1 MGFSWNPKDWWE
13 NAEDLF
19 GAIKDNTI
27 DPVLETG
34 PGKWVRENVTDPGWT
49 EIKNLSRTGI
59 SIANFPIEAMK
70 NWAAFSYNN
79 PIMRAF
85 IFKQFGQPNKFEKA
99 EASTIDQMFGIVRNT
114 TLGEQVADVVTGRPV
129 EQGQGLFPAGKNEI
143 EVSRRRAET
152 YPRIYGQSFTVGRSY
167 MAPIVDTGVIE
178 PGSTIHSLFSG
189 AIDATYTLA
198 GDPINLLPAGA
209 VLNFGGK
216 VDIPLAAGARAGV
229 RAKTTTTLSTKSRK
243 ILEEAAA
250 QGKFALD
257 EIGVITTP
265 TGEVFAAT
273 NWDAYKLTP
282 KGSRFIDSFVGENSG
297 TAAQVWRASD
307 GQIPPSTAVKLAAAE
322 TYDEVVAIF
331 DDAVRSG
338 DPMANVRILPGL
350 DPRPITTRAGVV
362 IKSNARKYRP
372 FGELLP
378 ESTDFPMNNPL
389 KAVNNV
395 DNIMG
400 TLEIPTEIRN
410 KMIDD
415 LFKAFDSSDNSTV
428 FDWLKNFEDTIIRE
442 SFKDFNFTEE
452 ELVRITSFRKDFDA
466 ELAEFV
472 QNEMGASVPLPWLIG
487 TGGNEGYGPLYIYQM
502 LKMNPVLI
510 DPQDLKYLIK
520 KGGAIRKKL
529 EASRRRVI
537 DTELVKKG
545 KKVEEVITEVEPTL
559 LDPLMEKVDA
569 SGEIVDFI
577 ISKIL
582 KSNIL
587 MRPRYLVR
595 ALPEEM
601 ARVYITGMIEHPG
614 AYMMQIMF
622 GKASKDVWGNA
633 IVTARKASKANAE
646 VEALGKRLDV
656 YSKIINAG
664 GKEFRGKD
672 VFKLR
677 DEALK
682 KIDELNKT
690 IEDYDFR
697 IQNELPLI
705 DEALIGAVP
714 DAAKSLMLD
723 PAAMTSVAKK
733 YYPAKVQKARDPIA
747 WGKAMATQIAQRAS
761 SPDVQAIAKATL
773 KGQTSD
779 QIANR
784 FLNGDLKPI
793 LDDYLKRVGNKDK
806 NYVWDLD
813 GTRNYVAQIVNDL
826 EMYSMGD
833 GLVYEIFAN
842 GKFNDQIVFGT
853 NYYKSGDIVRANKE
867 LADYLTKA
875 HIGNPIAPDNIA
887 YWPSVY
893 EGTKEAVSIGKMYD
907 KFLSWGW
914 GTFYGLP
921 SDVLSRNPLWNYARW
936 QRVLELMPIMDYDE
950 AQAILKMALDE
961 DLPRALVDDMK
972 VVAKR
977 AAGELD
983 REEVEI
989 LSSQFATKYTQ
1000 NDLFSA
1006 AKKSRFGAKHRKMFM
1021 FYDAFRELSASAMK
1035 MSMNPK
1041 FMHKADLVL
1050 GELRQNT
1057 ELPGSIDR
1065 DGDGKKEPWLYRD
1078 PVSGDEMFAIPMPG
1092 FLFKEWKKNGLD
1104 IQFGNTL
1111 PGLSMVTTLYPSLG
1125 PVISWPL
1132 LKILPDTPEFDSWRK
1147 AIAPYGVPD
1156 LTDVNSI
1163 LQYAIP
1169 GFGQQAI
1176 QMITGALGIE
1186 LFNTLEER
1194 QKYNQ
1199 IFLRALAATSATKD
1213 YDPVTPG
1220 VQSPTGLESMKEW
1233 EQDAKELATKIYG
1246 VLGVATAFM
1255 PGAPITQWYAKGKN
1269 GTVLLG
1275 VLSERWSKINEEGD
1289 KEGLDYQD
1297 KLEAFV
1303 EEFGSEALI
1312 AFLQPVTDRRIVGS
1326 TSTKEF
1332 NDWYRNNREVA
1343 SKYNEVSGYFAP
1355 RSSELDPDVWF
1366 IQKLNGDVKY
1376 KDPKKFAQNVQ
1387 SAMANYIYNKN
1398 LRVFTESIPP
1408 DQLQLKSVQSA
1419 ITSYKRDLQ
1428 EAVREAYP
1436 DWDRATAATLA
1447 RTERLKQITATR
1459 SMVEEPSL
1467 ANNEV
1472 AIAAKE
1478 YLKVRDA
1485 NVDYAIASIPGVRK
1499 DNWWRASKKTE
1510 TLRLILWEK
1519 GEELAEQYPQFVN
1532 LWQNVLSREFVSLD
1546 TEE

>member
-13 NAEDLF
+13 NAEDFL
-19 GAIKDNTI
+19 GEVKDNTI

-34 PGKWVRENVTDPGWT
+34 PGKWVRRNVTDPAWS
-49 EIKNLSRTGI
+49 EIKNLSRTAI
-59 SIANFPIEAMK
+59 SIANFPVDVMK
-70 NWAAFSYNN
+70 NWAAFAYNN

-85 IFKQFGQPNKFEKA
+85 VFKQFGQPKDFQKA
-99 EASTIDQMFGIVRNT
+99 PASTVDQMFGLVRNT

-143 EVSRRRAET
+143 ELSRRRAET
-152 YPRIYGQSFTVGRSY
+152 YPRIHGQSFTVGRSY
-167 MAPIVDTGVIE
+167 MSPLVDAGIIQ
-178 PGSTIHSLFSG
+178 PGSTVHSLFSG
-189 AIDATYTLA
+189 AIDATYTMA
-198 GDPINLLPAGA
+198 GDPLNFVPAGA
-209 VLNFGGK
+209 VLNLGGK
-216 VDIPLAAGARAGV
+216 VEIPLAAGARAGV
-229 RAKTTTTLSTKSRK
+229 RAKTTTTLSAKSRK
-243 ILEEAAA
+243 ILEQAAE

-257 EIGVITTP
+257 EVGVITTP

-282 KGSRFIDSFVGENSG
+282 KGSRFIDSFVGDKSG
-297 TAAQVWRASD
+297 TAAQIWRASD
-307 GQIPPSTAVKLAAAE
+307 GQIPPSTARKLEQAQ
-322 TYDEVVAIF
+322 TYDEVVQIF

-378 ESTDFPMNNPL
+378 ESTDFPMNNPV
-389 KAVNNV
+389 KAVNNA
-395 DNIMG
+395 DNLMG
-400 TLEIPTEIRN
+400 SLEIPTELRN
-410 KMIDD
+410 QMLDD
-415 LFKAFDSSDNSTV
+415 LFKAFDTNDNETV
-428 FDWLKNFEDTIIRE
+428 FNWLNKFEDTIIRQA
-442 SFKDFNFTEE
+442 FKDFNFTEE
-452 ELVRITSFRKDFDA
+452 ELVRITSWRKQFDA
-466 ELAEFV
+466 QLAEFV

-487 TGGNEGYGPLYIYQM
+487 TGGSEGYGPLYIYQM
-502 LKMNPVLI
+502 LKMNPILI
-510 DPQDLKYLIK
+510 DPEDLKFLMD
-520 KGGAIRKKL
+520 KGGSIRRKL
-529 EASRRRVI
+529 EAGRRRVI
-537 DTELVKKG
+537 DTELVQKG
-545 KKVEEVITEVEPTL
+545 KKVEEVVTEVEPTL
-559 LDPLMEKVDA
+559 LEPIMNTADIAGDV
-569 SGEIVDFI
+569 VDFV
-577 ISKIL
+577 ISKIW

-601 ARVYITGMIEHPG
+601 ARVYLTGMIEHPG
-614 AYMMQIMF
+614 SYMMQIMF
-622 GKASKDVWGNA
+622 GRASKDVWGNT
-633 IVTARKASKANAE
+633 IVTARKAAKASADAE
-646 VEALGKRLDV
+646 DLGRRVDI
-656 YSKIINAG
+656 YNDIINAG
-664 GKEFRGKD
+664 GTKYRNKD
-672 VFKLR
+672 VFALR
-677 DEALK
+677 DTALK
-682 KIDELNKT
+682 QIDELKKV

-697 IQNELPLI
+697 IQNELPTI
-705 DEALIGAVP
+705 DDALVGSVP

-723 PAAMTSVAKK
+723 PAAMASVAKK
-733 YYPAKVQKARDPIA
+733 YYPAKVQKARDPIS
-747 WGKAMATQIAQRAS
+747 WGKAVATQIAQRAS

-773 KGQTSD
+773 QGQTSD

-784 FLNGDLKPI
+784 MLNGDLKPI
-793 LDDYLKRVGNKDK
+793 LDDYLKRVGNKNK

-813 GTRNYVAQIVNDL
+813 GTRNYVAKIVNDL

-833 GLVYEIFAN
+833 STLYDIFAT

-867 LADYLTKA
+867 LADYLTKS
-875 HIGNPIAPDNIA
+875 HIGNPVAPDNIA
-887 YWPSVY
+887 YWPSVF
-893 EGTKEAVSIGKMYD
+893 ENTEEAQNILKLYD
-907 KFLSWGW
+907 QLLSWGW

-936 QRVLELMPIMDYDE
+936 QRVLELMPIMDFDE
-950 AQAILKMALDE
+950 AQAILKMAVDE
-961 DLPRALVDDMK
+961 DLPRSLVDDMK

-977 AAGELD
+977 ASGELN

-989 LSSQFATKYTQ
+989 LASQFATKYTQ

-1006 AKKSRFGAKHRKMFM
+1006 AKKSRFGAAHRKMFP

-1035 MSMNPK
+1035 MFMNPK

-1057 ELPGSIDR
+1057 ELPGAIDR
-1065 DGDGKKEPWLYRD
+1065 DGDGKKDPWLYRD

-1111 PGLSMVTTLYPSLG
+1111 PGLSMVTNLYPSLG
-1125 PVISWPL
+1125 PIISWPL
-1132 LKILPDTPEFDSWRK
+1132 SKVLPNTPEFDSWRK
-1147 AIAPYGVPD
+1147 LIAPYGLPNISDPSIAQFLVP
-1156 LTDVNSI
+1156 VIGNQQ
-1163 LQYAIP
+1163 LQ
-1169 GFGQQAI
+1169 
-1176 QMITGALGIE
+1176 MLTGALG
-1186 LFNTLEER
+1186 LEWFSSLEDRER
-1194 QKYNQ
+1194 YNQ
-1199 IFLRALAATSATKD
+1199 IFLRALAATSSSKD

-1220 VQSPTGLESMKEW
+1220 VQSPTGLESMKQW

-1246 VLGVATAFM
+1246 TLGVAGAFM

-1289 KEGLDYQD
+1289 KNGLDYQD

-1303 EEFGSEALI
+1303 EEFGSESLI

-1332 NDWYRNNREVA
+1332 DNWYRSNREVA
-1343 SKYNEVSGYFAP
+1343 SKYSEVSGYFAP

-1366 IQKLNGDVKY
+1366 IQKLSGDVKY
-1376 KDPKKFAQNVQ
+1376 KDPEQFAKNVQ
-1387 SAMANYIYNKN
+1387 SSMANYIYNKN
-1398 LRVFTESIPP
+1398 LRVYTESIPP
-1408 DQLQLKSVQSA
+1408 DQLQLKSVQAA

-1459 SMVEEPSL
+1459 AMVDEPSL
-1467 ANNEV
+1467 AYNEV

-1478 YLKVRDA
+1478 YLKFRDA
-1485 NVDYAIASIPGVRK
+1485 NVDYSIANIPGVRK
-1499 DNWWRASKKTE
+1499 DNWWRDSKKTE
-1510 TLRLILWEK
+1510 TLRLVLWEK

>member
-1 MGFSWNPKDWWE
+1 MSWYNPKDWWE

-99 EASTIDQMFGIVRNT
+99 EASTVDQMFGIVRNT

-198 GDPINLLPAGA
+198 ADPLNFIPAGT
-209 VLNFGGK
+209 VLNLGGK

-229 RAKTTTTLSTKSRK
+229 KAKTTTTLSTKSRK

-282 KGSRFIDSFVGENSG
+282 KGSRFIESFVGENSG

-338 DPMANVRILPGL
+338 DPMANVRILRGL

-389 KAVNNV
+389 KAVNNA
-395 DNIMG
+395 DNLMG
-400 TLEIPTEIRN
+400 SLKMPTEIRN

-415 LFKAFDSSDNSTV
+415 LFKAFDSQDNQTV
-428 FDWLKNFEDTIIRE
+428 FNWLNQFEDTVIRE
-442 SFKDFNFTEE
+442 AFKDFNFTEE
-452 ELVRITSFRKDFDA
+452 ELVRITSWRKDFDA
-466 ELAEFV
+466 QLAEFV
-472 QNEMGASVPLPWLIG
+472 QNEMGASVPLPWLVG
-487 TGGNEGYGPLYIYQM
+487 TGGKEGYGPLYIYQM
-502 LKMNPVLI
+502 LKMNPILI
-510 DPQDLKYLIK
+510 DPEDLKFLID
-520 KGGAIRKKL
+520 KGGSIRRKL
-529 EASRRRVI
+529 EAGRRRVI
-537 DTELVKKG
+537 DTELVQKG

-559 LDPLMEKVDA
+559 LDPLMKTVDV
-569 SGEIVDFI
+569 SGDVVDFV
-577 ISKIL
+577 ISKIW

-601 ARVYITGMIEHPG
+601 ARVYLTGMIEHPG

-622 GKASKDVWGNA
+622 GKASKDVWGNT
-633 IVTARKASKANAE
+633 IVTARTAAKASAD
-646 VEALGKRLDV
+646 VEDLGRRVDI
-656 YSKIINAG
+656 YNDIINAG
-664 GKEFRGKD
+664 GKKYRNKD
-672 VFKLR
+672 VFALR
-677 DEALK
+677 DTALK

-690 IEDYDFR
+690 LEDYDFR
-697 IQNELPLI
+697 IENELPTV
-705 DEALIGAVP
+705 DDALVSSIP

-723 PAAMTSVAKK
+723 PAAMASVAKK

-887 YWPSVY
+887 YWPSVF
-893 EGTKEAVSIGKMYD
+893 EGTKEAENVLKLYD
-907 KFLSWGW
+907 QLLSWGW

-972 VVAKR
+972 FVAKR

-1006 AKKSRFGAKHRKMFM
+1006 AKKSRFGAAHRKTIP

-1035 MSMNPK
+1035 MFMNPK

-1065 DGDGKKEPWLYRD
+1065 DGDGKKDPWLYRD

-1132 LKILPDTPEFDSWRK
+1132 AKILPDTSEFDSWRK
-1147 AIAPYGVPD
+1147 LIAPFGLPDISDPSIAQFLVP
-1156 LTDVNSI
+1156 I
-1163 LQYAIP
+1163 L
-1169 GFGQQAI
+1169 GNQQL
-1176 QMITGALGIE
+1176 QMFTGALG
-1186 LFNTLEER
+1186 LEWFSSLEDR
-1194 QKYNQ
+1194 QRYNQ
-1199 IFLRALAATSATKD
+1199 IFLRALAATSSSKD

-1246 VLGVATAFM
+1246 SLGVAGAFM

-1289 KEGLDYQD
+1289 KEGLDFQD

-1303 EEFGSEALI
+1303 EEFGSESLI

-1332 NDWYRNNREVA
+1332 DNWYRSNREVA
-1343 SKYNEVSGYFAP
+1343 SKYSEVSGYFAP

-1366 IQKLNGDVKY
+1366 IQKLSGDVKY
-1376 KDPKKFAQNVQ
+1376 KDPEKFAQNVQ

-1398 LRVFTESIPP
+1398 LRVYMESIPP
-1408 DQLQLKSVQSA
+1408 NELQLKSVQSD
-1419 ITSYKRDLQ
+1419 ITSFKRDLQ

-1478 YLKVRDA
+1478 YLQVRDA
-1485 NVDYAIASIPGVRK
+1485 NVDYAIANIPGVRK
-1499 DNWWRASKKTE
+1499 DNWWRDSKKTE